1 MMQKNN
7 LDRMKGE
14 NDMDKKDDFATYYSQ
29 EFNML
34 ENAHFQTSQKI
45 ISFFQYALLIFSAP
59 IALLVAEK
67 MSQRVLGLTFV
78 VIGFIEVLV
87 IAYLSSLRSEALLYA
102 RQINRIRNVLYT
114 KGILGE
120 TIEEIN
126 KQKILFSQDKKPNYN
141 DMSQFFYI
149 VLVLGFLSAFYTSFG
164 VYKLIRIFTN
174 FSCIQGILSI
184 SLGCGILMLII
195 SFLIYRCICIYNEN
209 GTNYYKRIIGVDID
223 GVLNKHEETFV
234 KIFNEQNSNGED
246 SIQISA
252 DQIITLPV
260 HESGIIDREREQRVF
275 KTVDYWEKQVLTDD
289 AKQYLIEEIR
299 NKLGFKP
306 YIFTWRHWKVKE
318 TLTGK
323 NTCFC
328 MKRHTK
334 KWLRKNKIKFKKIF
348 FEKGNVDRPISLW
361 SAKYKTRYYY
371 AQKYRIR
378 YFVEDNY
385 DNAEKLSHICEYVFL
400 VDHAYNQ
407 TKDMPY
413 NIIRVSDWKEI
424 HSWIKK
430 LS

>member
-1 MMQKNN
+1 MMRKIDLN
-7 LDRMKGE
+7 RIKGE
-14 NDMDKKDDFATYYSQ
+14 SNMEKKENFSTYYSQ

-34 ENAHFQTSQKI
+34 EDAHFQTSQKI

-67 MSQRVLGLTFV
+67 MSQRVLGVTFV

-102 RQINRIRNVLYT
+102 RQINRIRNVLYSQ
-114 KGILGE
+114 GILGE
-120 TIEEIN
+120 NVEEIN
-126 KQKILFSQDKKPNYN
+126 KQKILFSQDKKPNYS

-149 VLVLGFLSAFYTSFG
+149 VLVLGSLSAFYTSFG
-164 VYKLIRIFTN
+164 VYKLIRTFTD
-174 FSCIQGILSI
+174 FSCMQVILGI
-184 SLGCGILMLII
+184 SLSCGIVMLII
-195 SFLIYRCICIYNEN
+195 SFLIYKYICVYNEN

-223 GVLNKHEETFV
+223 GVLNKHEKTFV
-234 KIFNEQNSNGED
+234 EIFNKQNSNDE
-246 SIQISA
+246 ISA
-252 DQIITLPV
+252 DQITTLPA
-260 HESGIIDREREQRVF
+260 HESGIIDREREQLVF
-275 KTVDYWEKQVLTDD
+275 KTADYWENQVLTDD
-289 AKQYLIEEIR
+289 AKQYLVEEIR
-299 NKLGFKP
+299 NKLGFEP

-318 TLTGK
+318 TLAGEK
-323 NTCFC
+323 TCFC
-328 MKRHTK
+328 MKRRTK

-361 SAKYKTRYYY
+361 SVKYKTRYYY

-400 VDHAYNQ
+400 VDHLYNQ
-407 TKDMPY
+407 TKEMPY
-413 NIIRVSDWKEI
+413 NIIRVSNWKEI